1 MICEITIGDIFTI
14 LVTIITAAIAVG
26 VIITA
31 FKRITTLRV
40 EIFFLNAYKSYMEVV
55 QKETDKRKN
64 AKNQFLTAIDLYC
77 KYEINGHLDEE
88 LSSNNTEFFKGAIQ
102 CFKDDIKKDLKGF
115 DNIDKYIKKY
125 HIPLD

>member
-1 MICEITIGDIFTI
+1 MMKCEIAIGDILTI
-14 LVTIITAAIAVG
+14 LVTIITAAIAVRATIS
-26 VIITA
+26 VFRKT
-31 FKRITTLRV
+31 TTLEA
-40 EIFFLNAYKSYMEVV
+40 EIFFLNAYKNYM
-55 QKETDKRKN
+55 ETDKKEN

-77 KYEINGHLDEE
+77 KYEVNGHLDEE

-115 DNIDKYIKKY
+115 DNINKYIKKY

>member
-1 MICEITIGDIFTI
+1 MICEITIGDILTI

-31 FKRITTLRV
+31 FKRATTLRV

-88 LSSNNTEFFKGAIQ
+88 LSSNNTEFFKGTIQ

>member
-1 MICEITIGDIFTI
+1 
-14 LVTIITAAIAVG
+14 
-26 VIITA
+26 
-31 FKRITTLRV
+31 
-40 EIFFLNAYKSYMEVV
+40 MEVV

-125 HIPLD
+125 HIPLDQQESALGSPISQTLYLSIQLIIKK

>member
-1 MICEITIGDIFTI
+1 MICEITIGDILTI
-14 LVTIITAAIAVG
+14 LVTIITMAIAVG
-26 VIITA
+26 VIITV
-31 FKRITTLRV
+31 FKRTITLRV

-64 AKNQFLTAIDLYC
+64 AKNQFLTAMDLYC

-88 LSSNNTEFFKGAIQ
+88 LSSNNTEFFKGVIQ